1 MENRIKFALFLKSW
15 SFDGG
20 DKAYLKANAEK
31 ALTTE
36 FEEEMHDNI
45 YCPECCAPLFRSP
58 RDKDYSDNG
67 RAAYFAHK
75 RSIKTDCGLRTKKA
89 EGKKYLNEEE
99 AKKAIQ
105 DEELV
110 IVEGFIQ
117 DKPIVPNKK
126 AKEYDQTEV
135 EELDGPVTSVPI
147 GRHRGETFNLPSKF
161 KTVKGI
167 VKNFDENLHRYFFF
181 PNSQHAVQLQ
191 DYIRSIKTITGPD
204 NKPKLYYGKIVRS
217 FNAGKTPKNIR
228 MTKLSYNTKE
238 FNDFYFK
245 LQDEKQREKGI
256 DDNSQDR
263 IVLMYGKVTE
273 NGSGLCIEHVGWGE
287 FALLP
292 KKYEHLLERA

>member
-1 MENRIKFALFLKSW
+1 MENRIKFALFLKGW
-15 SFDGG
+15 LFDGG
-20 DKAYLKANAEK
+20 NKAYLKAYAEK
-31 ALTTE
+31 ALITE

-58 RDKDYSDNG
+58 KDKDYSDNG

-75 RSIKTDCGLRTKKA
+75 RGIKTDCGLRTKKG

-110 IVEGFIQ
+110 IVEGFIK
-117 DKPIVPNKK
+117 DKPMVPDKK
-126 AKEYDQTEV
+126 EKVYDQTEI
-135 EELDGPVTSVPI
+135 EELDGPITLVPI
-147 GRHRGETFNLPSKF
+147 GRHKGETFKLPSKF

-167 VKNFDENLHRYFFF
+167 VTKFDENLHRYFFL
-181 PNSQHAVQLQ
+181 PNNKHAIQLQ

-204 NKPKLYYGKIVRS
+204 NKPKLYYGKIVKS

-245 LQDEKQREKGI
+245 LQDEQQREKGI
-256 DDNSQDR
+256 DDNSKDR
-263 IVLMYGKVTE
+263 IVLMYGKVTV

-287 FALLP
+287 FAILP
-292 KKYEHLLERA
+292 KKYEHLLDRT